1 MKVEAML
8 HIKEHKSNPAQH
20 SEALK
25 ATLGASKQSM
35 ACPPSLVF
43 GHDEVSCVSDVL
55 RQRFHT

>member
-1 MKVEAML
+1 ML